1 MKKADLIKVV
11 ATREGMEPGV
21 AADKMDKAVNELLRT
36 LRSGKPAKLPGL
48 GTISPGKRWVFR
60 PESHER

>member
-1 MKKADLIKVV
+1 MKKADLIKQV
-11 ATREGMEPGV
+11 ATREGMEPGL
-21 AADKMDKAVNELLRT
+21 AADKMDKAVNELLRA

-48 GTISPGKRWVFR
+48 GTIRPGKQWVFH